1 MIKKYYELIEQCN
14 DYLEKYPQYT
24 EIEKI
29 NSAYEI
35 FSIINGI
42 SNSKEFRIINLDE
55 VENLRDVCIE
65 LDCALGLIY
74 LDFSLAQNWYYNRD
88 SINYLQNGSTN
99 YIPELIKRS
108 LMPYVTQGLKH
119 QLSIN
124 QRLFMKAE
132 DLGNESLSRN
142 SRMVFTDIIHGAM
155 WLESELKKLGIN
167 TKILKEA
174 VKDFTPEQLG
184 FIYAQLS
191 AFDRYESSF
200 DEEAREELYQLM
212 KNKDLGSKKEFI
224 RTICLLGYANTAEGI
239 TAMMMDMYD
248 ICGSEGICHMMYE
261 FMMNNGELKYG
272 ISNNYFISLL
282 SQSREAEYLRKKDIH
297 ENKEVKTVKQYM
309 NKAYTK
315 MQTRKKGYY

>member
-1 MIKKYYELIEQCN
+1 MRKKYYELIEQCN
-14 DYLEKYPQYT
+14 DYLEKYPKYT
-24 EIEKI
+24 EEEKR
-29 NSAYEI
+29 NSSYEI

-42 SNSKEFRIINLDE
+42 SNSREFRIINLDE

-65 LDCALGLIY
+65 LDCTLGLIY

-88 SINYLQNGSTN
+88 SIEYLQKESTS
-99 YIPELIKRS
+99 YIPELIRRS
-108 LMPYVTQGLKH
+108 LMPYVTEGLNH

-142 SRMVFTDIIHGAM
+142 SHMVFTDIIHGAM
-155 WLESELKKLGIN
+155 WLESELKRLGIN

-174 VKDFTPEQLG
+174 AKDFTSEQLG

-191 AFDRYESSF
+191 DFDRYESSY
-200 DEEAREELYQLM
+200 DEEAREELYQVM
-212 KNKDLGSKKEFI
+212 RNKNLDEKETFI

-248 ICGSEGICHMMYE
+248 ICGSEGICHMMYK
-261 FMMNNGELKYG
+261 FMMDNGELKYG
-272 ISNNYFISLL
+272 ISNNYFTSLL

-297 ENKEVKTVKQYM
+297 EGQEVKTVKQYM
-309 NKAYTK
+309 NKAYIK
-315 MQTRKKGYY
+315 IQTRKQGYY